1 MYNKHRVVSLFWG
14 PPPRSVRFPVVVAD
28 FYVGV
33 QGILVGRHEGAVE
46 AHPILYHFEQ
56 ILPPVEGV
64 LPHFQ
69 IDLSGG
75 RGSYPLYSGVSSRNG
90 LKRKLEMS
98 TYM

>member
-1 MYNKHRVVSLFWG
+1 MYNKLRVSLFWG

-46 AHPILYHFEQ
+46 AHPVLYHFEQ
-56 ILPPVEGV
+56 VLSPVEGV

-75 RGSYPLYSGVSSRNG
+75 RGPYSLYTSMGSRNG
-90 LKRKLEMS
+90 LK
-98 TYM
+98 

>member
-1 MYNKHRVVSLFWG
+1 MFWR
-14 PPPRSVRFPVVVAD
+14 PPPRPVRLAVVVAD
-28 FYVGV
+28 LDVGV

-56 ILPPVEGV
+56 ILSAVEGV

-90 LKRKLEMS
+90 LKRELDMVI
-98 TYM
+98 